1 MLTFL
6 SGAHRDMEPATA
18 LTLLDPKIRHS
29 EGDGDGDDKA
39 QVRLRACVSQ
49 CRFVLEREL
58 RLPPRLSHNHVIRD
72 SLSLSPM

>member
-39 QVRLRACVSQ
+39 EVRSRACACLFWFSPGV
-49 CRFVLEREL
+49 RAIAV
-58 RLPPRLSHNHVIRD
+58 NHHH
-72 SLSLSPM
+72 

>member
-49 CRFVLEREL
+49 CLCRGLF
-58 RLPPRLSHNHVIRD
+58 
-72 SLSLSPM
+72 

>member
-1 MLTFL
+1 MTDFRIRMLTFL

-49 CRFVLEREL
+49 CLCRGLF
-58 RLPPRLSHNHVIRD
+58 
-72 SLSLSPM
+72 